1 MAFADAGGY
10 GLEALEGEALEGE
23 QNSAVRTYS
32 AQVED
37 FYWARNYWRE
47 PYFRA
52 DYDYEDYAP
61 AYCVGY
67 SGCAQYGGSFEEAEK
82 SLCANFVRIKGDSR
96 LSWEEALEPIR
107 SAWNRVDRAGAQG
120 TEPEMTR
127 LLERVSQETCT
138 A

>member
-10 GLEALEGEALEGE
+10 ELDALAGEPQEAA
-23 QNSAVRTYS
+23 RRFS

-37 FYWARNYWRE
+37 LYWAHNYWKQ

-67 SGCAQYGGSFEEAEK
+67 SGCAQYGGRFEDSEK

-96 LSWEEALEPIR
+96 LTWEEAIEPIR
-107 SAWNRVDRAGAQG
+107 SAWA
-120 TEPEMTR
+120 R
-127 LLERVSQETCT
+127 LEASAAAAETSELIERVSGDRVT

>member
-10 GLEALEGEALEGE
+10 GLEALEGER
-23 QNSAVRTYS
+23 NSAVRAYS
-32 AQVED
+32 ARMED
-37 FYWARNYWRE
+37 FYWALNYWRE

-82 SLCANFVRIKGDSR
+82 SLYANFVRIKGDSR
-96 LSWEEALEPIR
+96 LSWEEALGPIR

-120 TEPEMTR
+120 TDPEVSR
-127 LLERVSQETCT
+127 LLERVSQVTCS

>member
-10 GLEALEGEALEGE
+10 ELEALAAEPKD
-23 QNSAVRTYS
+23 AVLRQYS

-37 FYWARNYWRE
+37 LYWAHNYWKE

-67 SGCAQYGGSFEEAEK
+67 SGCAQYGGRFEDAET
-82 SLCANFVRIKGDSR
+82 SLCANFIRIKGDSR
-96 LSWEEALEPIR
+96 LTWEEAREPIR
-107 SAWNRVDRAGAQG
+107 SAWVRVEETVRAADS
-120 TEPEMTR
+120 ELSR
-127 LLERVSQETCT
+127 LLERVSQDRC
-138 A
+138 AA